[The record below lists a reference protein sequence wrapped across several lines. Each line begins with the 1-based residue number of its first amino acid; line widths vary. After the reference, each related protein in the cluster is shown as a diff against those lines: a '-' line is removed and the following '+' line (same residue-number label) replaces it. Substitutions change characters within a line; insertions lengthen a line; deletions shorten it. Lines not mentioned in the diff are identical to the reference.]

1 MLRFQKRGLLLALL
15 FFFLCAVPLHAEG
28 KALEVGDSFYLPCR
42 DDSWVRTVR
51 KNKMAEVTRVKPG
64 IVKITAQKQG
74 VLEVADFWNKGGMR
88 RITVGKNKFQKQS
101 MFVDCETGRENP
113 EGGFAGPDIYW
124 RDVEDE
130 DGYLIFRFRRNQPGE
145 WKLIEKTEADV
156 CSYEEKEIRVKDA
169 ELYEWRVAGYQRL
182 KNGTFIYTKFNSV
195 TNILE

>member
-1 MLRFQKRGLLLALL
+1 MLRFKRRGLLSALAL
-15 FFFLCAVPLHAEG
+15 FFLCAVPVHAEG

-51 KNKMAEVTRVKPG
+51 KNKIAEVTRVKPG
-64 IVKITAQKQG
+64 IVKITLQKQG
-74 VLEVADFWNKGGMR
+74 VLEVPDLWRKSRMR

-101 MFVDCETGRENP
+101 MLVDCETGRENP
-113 EGGFAGPDIYW
+113 EGGFVGPDIYW

-130 DGYLIFRFRRNQPGE
+130 DGYLIFRFRRNQPMDC
-145 WKLIEKTEADV
+145 KLIGKTEADV
-156 CSYEEKEIRVKDA
+156 CSYEEQEISVRDA

-182 KNGTFIYTKFNSV
+182 RNGKLIYTEFNSE